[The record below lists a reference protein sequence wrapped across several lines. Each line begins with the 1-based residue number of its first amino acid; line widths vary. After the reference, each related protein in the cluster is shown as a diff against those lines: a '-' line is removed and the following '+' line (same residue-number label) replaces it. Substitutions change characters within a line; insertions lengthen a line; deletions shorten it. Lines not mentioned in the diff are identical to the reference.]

1 MSLFDDFSQFLESR
15 LDEFL
20 RNNPHLELQALEEQL
35 REQEAD
41 AQQLLREFQA
51 KEKHLQD
58 QILETAK
65 EVQRWHLRIQK
76 AQAAHRLDLVNAA
89 QEREAALLRQG
100 NQLWGQMKG
109 VTARIQRT
117 QELHQQIQ
125 VQRQE
130 VARKAA
136 EARKAQAQAAQA
148 SSAHTSTHSTTRNPQ
163 SHTSGNTQAPP
174 PHGSSHAWSSP
185 PPRGTSDPLLDPLE
199 EQFQQLETDAELQD
213 LKTRMGQP

>member
-1 MSLFDDFSQFLESR
+1 MSLFEDFSQFLESR

-20 RNNPHLELQALEEQL
+20 RSNPHLELQALEEQL

-41 AQQLLREFQA
+41 AQQLLRQFQA
-51 KEKHLQD
+51 KEKQLQD

-76 AQAAHRLDLVNAA
+76 AQAARRLDLVSAA

-117 QELHQQIQ
+117 EEVQRQIQ
-125 VQRQE
+125 GQRQE

-136 EARKAQAQAAQA
+136 AARQAAEQAKAQTQRPPSAGAWTPPPDPQATGWSRSTA
-148 SSAHTSTHSTTRNPQ
+148 SS
-163 SHTSGNTQAPP
+163 SGD
-174 PHGSSHAWSSP
+174 
-185 PPRGTSDPLLDPLE
+185 PRFDPLE
-199 EQFQQLETDAELQD
+199 EQFQRLETEEELQD
-213 LKTRMGQP
+213 LKQRMGRS

>member
-1 MSLFDDFSQFLESR
+1 MSLFEDFSQFLESR

-20 RNNPHLELQALEEQL
+20 RSNPHLELQALEEQL

-41 AQQLLREFQA
+41 AQQLLRQFQA
-51 KEKHLQD
+51 KEKQLQD

-76 AQAAHRLDLVNAA
+76 AQAARRLDLVSAA

-117 QELHQQIQ
+117 EELCRQIQ
-125 VQRQE
+125 GQRQE

-136 EARKAQAQAAQA
+136 AARQAAEQAKAQAQRATSATAETWTPTPDPQA
-148 SSAHTSTHSTTRNPQ
+148 TGWSRSTSST
-163 SHTSGNTQAPP
+163 GD
-174 PHGSSHAWSSP
+174 
-185 PPRGTSDPLLDPLE
+185 PRFDPLE
-199 EQFQQLETDAELQD
+199 EQFQRLETDEELQD
-213 LKTRMGQP
+213 LKRRMGRT

>member
-148 SSAHTSTHSTTRNPQ
+148 SSAPTSTHST
-163 SHTSGNTQAPP
+163 
-174 PHGSSHAWSSP
+174 
-185 PPRGTSDPLLDPLE
+185 PPRALGRARASARTGRSPRATPKPRPPTAPATPGVVPPLGAPRIRSW
-199 EQFQQLETDAELQD
+199 
-213 LKTRMGQP
+213 TR

>member
-1 MSLFDDFSQFLESR
+1 MSLFEDFSQFLESR

-41 AQQLLREFQA
+41 AQQLLEQFKA
-51 KEKHLQD
+51 KEKQLQD
-58 QILETAK
+58 RILATAK
-65 EVQRWHLRIQK
+65 DIQRWHLRIQK
-76 AQAAHRLDLVNAA
+76 AQAAGRPDLVSAA

-117 QELHQQIQ
+117 EELYRQIQ
-125 VQRQE
+125 GQRQE

-136 EARKAQAQAAQA
+136 EARKAADQATRSSQTYQASAQA
-148 SSAHTSTHSTTRNPQ
+148 STTSAPGATEAWDSPP
-163 SHTSGNTQAPP
+163 SGN
-174 PHGSSHAWSSP
+174 
-185 PPRGTSDPLLDPLE
+185 RDPLLDPLE
-199 EQFQQLETDAELQD
+199 EQFQKLETEAELEN
-213 LKTRMGQP
+213 LKQRMGRS